1 MLPDYEKLGVFYLG
15 QTATDGAAPH
25 PYLYESRHLTTH
37 GVVIGMT
44 GSGKTGLSIA
54 LLEEAAIDQVPAIVV
69 DPKGDLTNLLLTF
82 PELRPEDFLPWIA
95 EGKDPAEEAKKW
107 AAGLAAGDQDGAR
120 IQRLKDAADVRVYTP
135 GSRLGVPISLV
146 KSLAPPPKGADA
158 EAVREQALGVVG
170 SLLGLLGIEADPVK
184 SREHLLLVTIVTQAW
199 AREETLDIELLIARI
214 QDPKI
219 KKIGVLDL
227 EGFYPR
233 KERYELAVAFNH
245 LLASPGFDAW
255 LAGDPLD
262 IDLFL
267 RAPDGRPR
275 ISILSIA
282 HLGDAERMVFVTLLL
297 HQMIAWMRR
306 QTGTSS
312 LRALFFMDEIFGY
325 FPPVANPPSKAPL
338 LLLLKQARAFGL
350 GILLATQNPVD
361 LDYKGLANCGTW
373 FVGRLQTERDKARV
387 VEGLEGALAQ
397 AGIDRGTIER
407 MLSSLAPRAFLVH
420 DVHDPSGPHLV
431 QTRFTL
437 SYLRGPLS
445 REELSRIVVERKMLP
460 ATETKAMARVAGA
473 AKDPPPSP
481 EGISTLYAPS
491 APGALLEAHA
501 LAVATVR
508 FSDPKSKLDVVRDVR
523 FAAPISDA
531 AVPVAWGDARWVPEA
546 LDELAEVPVQN
557 ARFGELPSSAAKAKA
572 FAQWQKDFVTWA
584 LANQGVTRFRDPAT
598 GLYSEVGEAEATFR
612 NRLVFAGREQRDV
625 AIDQLRA
632 KYKPKFDKLAEK
644 IEKVDAALR
653 REEAEAEAARNDG
666 LLQAGAGFLS
676 AVLGNRKAVG
686 FVRGAAT
693 AAKGV
698 SRAKKQ
704 GEDVVAKREERAALT
719 AKWQELDQEFRA
731 AAAALS
737 EVAPVPLEEQ
747 LIRPKKT
754 GVSVALLGLLW
765 RERR

>member
-1 MLPDYEKLGVFYLG
+1 
-15 QTATDGAAPH
+15 
-25 PYLYESRHLTTH
+25 
-37 GVVIGMT
+37 
-44 GSGKTGLSIA
+44 
-54 LLEEAAIDQVPAIVV
+54 
-69 DPKGDLTNLLLTF
+69 
-82 PELRPEDFLPWIA
+82 
-95 EGKDPAEEAKKW
+95 
-107 AAGLAAGDQDGAR
+107 
-120 IQRLKDAADVRVYTP
+120 
-135 GSRLGVPISLV
+135 
-146 KSLAPPPKGADA
+146 
-158 EAVREQALGVVG
+158 
-170 SLLGLLGIEADPVK
+170 
-184 SREHLLLVTIVTQAW
+184 
-199 AREETLDIELLIARI
+199 
-214 QDPKI
+214 
-219 KKIGVLDL
+219 
-227 EGFYPR
+227 
-233 KERYELAVAFNH
+233 
-245 LLASPGFDAW
+245 
-255 LAGDPLD
+255 
-262 IDLFL
+262 
-267 RAPDGRPR
+267 
-275 ISILSIA
+275 
-282 HLGDAERMVFVTLLL
+282 
-297 HQMIAWMRR
+297 
-306 QTGTSS
+306 
-312 LRALFFMDEIFGY
+312 
-325 FPPVANPPSKAPL
+325 
-338 LLLLKQARAFGL
+338 
-350 GILLATQNPVD
+350 
-361 LDYKGLANCGTW
+361 
-373 FVGRLQTERDKARV
+373 
-387 VEGLEGALAQ
+387 
-397 AGIDRGTIER
+397 
-407 MLSSLAPRAFLVH
+407 
-420 DVHDPSGPHLV
+420 
-431 QTRFTL
+431 
-437 SYLRGPLS
+437 
-445 REELSRIVVERKMLP
+445 
-460 ATETKAMARVAGA
+460 
-473 AKDPPPSP
+473 
-481 EGISTLYAPS
+481 
-491 APGALLEAHA
+491 
-501 LAVATVR
+501 
-508 FSDPKSKLDVVRDVR
+508 
-523 FAAPISDA
+523 
-531 AVPVAWGDARWVPEA
+531 VPEA